1 LTWFGRDPRFEQK
14 LAAWKASDRSEA
26 EPVKTQFVKGFHRG
40 LELYGEHAVRKAAGE
55 GGRSAAGVG
64 LILTEGPNDAIRLH
78 TLGEQAVAACSNT
91 LTREQAERAARLAR
105 DVADGTILLLLDCD
119 EEGERGS
126 QQALALLA
134 EYAPVRLG
142 WSRWMHARRYKDRQP
157 ESLTGD
163 DWRELLSNLA
173 MS

>member
-1 LTWFGRDPRFEQK
+1 M
-14 LAAWKASDRSEA
+14 
-26 EPVKTQFVKGFHRG
+26 
-40 LELYGEHAVRKAAGE
+40 
-55 GGRSAAGVG
+55 
-64 LILTEGPNDAIRLH
+64 H

-91 LTREQAERAARLAR
+91 LTREQAERAAKLAR

-142 WSRWMHARRYKDRQP
+142 WSRSMHAGRYKERQP
-157 ESLTGD
+157 ESLAGD
-163 DWRELLSNLA
+163 DWRELLSRLA
-173 MS
+173 VS